1 MAKVKDLI
9 IGAAVGYTWDDLKY
23 WINSIRKTDFDGD
36 VVLVG
41 TNLKSETIN
50 RLTNEGVIL
59 NLYGI
64 RKENGDVDSPT
75 NNAPHVERFFYLW
88 EYLRSTKEFYRY
100 VITTDTR
107 DVVFQRNPVKW
118 LESNLQMYPFVCGSE
133 GLRYKNEPW
142 GNQNLHD
149 AFGPY
154 FHNLLKDEYIYNV
167 GVLAGKFS
175 HMKGLLSFIFHMSV
189 IRPIPVVDQAV
200 FNMIINTEP
209 WKLDTYFVTMEDDWT
224 VHLGTTIEAVKAG
237 SGDLGKTLGDN
248 PTNLLKYQ
256 LSYEDKQPVIDENG
270 IVYNERKMPYT
281 IVHQYD
287 RILFL
292 KNQIEK
298 LYGDDD
304 AKPGTIFHH
313 SI

>member
-1 MAKVKDLI
+1 MNMMKDLI
-9 IGAAVGYTWDDLKY
+9 IGGAVGYTWNNLKY
-23 WINSIRKTDFDGD
+23 WVNSIRKTGFTGD

-41 TNLKSETIN
+41 TNLTKETIDK
-50 RLTNEGVIL
+50 LTSEGILL
-59 NLYGI
+59 NLYGT
-64 RKENGDVDSPT
+64 RQENGDIVAPK

-88 EYLRSTKEFYRY
+88 EYLKSTKESYRF

-142 GNQNLHD
+142 GNQNLHY

-167 GVLAGKFS
+167 GVLAGEFS

-189 IRPIPVVDQAV
+189 NRPIPIVDQAV

-256 LSYEDKQPVIDENG
+256 LSYEDKQPVIGENG

-287 RILFL
+287 RIPFL

-304 AKPGTIFHH
+304 AKSGTIFHYPV
-313 SI
+313 